1 MVVCLVA
8 MVSKVSG
15 EVLSR
20 KGETNS

>member
-1 MVVCLVA
+1 VACLVA